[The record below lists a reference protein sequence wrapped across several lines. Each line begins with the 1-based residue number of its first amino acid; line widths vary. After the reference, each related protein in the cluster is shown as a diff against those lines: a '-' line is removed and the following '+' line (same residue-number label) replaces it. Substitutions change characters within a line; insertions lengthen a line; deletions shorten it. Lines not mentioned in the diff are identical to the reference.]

1 MRLNPKPH
9 TPNKPQSTSQTPPK
23 HPTHT
28 PQDLERT
35 QVEYAEAVFIAAD
48 KYAADARTEDRAH
61 SLALLAVGQYL
72 AVRRLWGG
80 GWGVRVWG

>member
-1 MRLNPKPH
+1 
-9 TPNKPQSTSQTPPK
+9 
-23 HPTHT
+23 
-28 PQDLERT
+28 
-35 QVEYAEAVFIAAD
+35 VEYAEAVFIAAD